1 MNDKEYALKQY
12 RAMDSVF
19 QNWKPL
25 YKEVRDFIYPYLG
38 TFDGENDYDR
48 HDEEL
53 LRTKVIKYAN
63 VMAAGMKNGLT
74 SSTRKWAKLSTDN
87 PDLNKQFKDYFEAC
101 SDIMMAMLTKGGFYQ
116 EILKYYL
123 EIGIFGTAAI
133 FTQEDPMIGVT
144 FHTFTMGEYC
154 FGCDAK
160 GKPNAFARK
169 FKLNGDQL
177 ASMFGGKPTGENGMP
192 YNYVLHVI
200 APNPDYEYGA
210 VTNDKFPFVQYYL
223 YNDKCVKSGYHEF
236 PVSIGRWL
244 TKGKSIWGTGPGIW
258 SLGDSKQLQV
268 MWRDMDM
275 GAELMVKPP
284 VQGPSDIIANGGIN
298 LMPGSAN
305 YYNPVGNSDGAIKP
319 IWTPRIDFTGTATL
333 AEQIEDCVKEHFNYN
348 VFQLLSDMD
357 KGTRTAREIVELSS
371 EKMGQM
377 GPIVDKMET
386 EILPAIINRVVAIG
400 FRNHIF
406 PEPPQELQGIE
417 YKIEYNS
424 ILSQAQRQSDITPIV
439 DTVNL
444 SIQMANTAQKPEILD
459 KIDFDKAVDLIADRN
474 GTPSGLIKSDDEV
487 AQIRLARAQ
496 QQQMQQ
502 AAAMAQQSADIA
514 KTASQAKLTEN
525 SALTQVLG
533 GVAGNE

>member
-1 MNDKEYALKQY
+1 MEDKEYALKQY
-12 RAMDSVF
+12 KAMDNVF

-25 YKEVRDFIYPYLG
+25 YMDVRDFLYPYIG
-38 TFDGENDYDR
+38 TFDGENDYER

-53 LRTKVIKYAN
+53 LRTMVIKYAN

-74 SSTRKWAKLSTDN
+74 ASTRKWAKLTTDN
-87 PDLNKQFKDYFEAC
+87 SDINKEFKDYFDAC
-101 SDIMMAMLTKGGFYQ
+101 SDVLMAMLAKGGFYQ

-123 EIGIFGTAAI
+123 EIGVFGTAAL
-133 FTQEDPMIGVT
+133 FTEEDPMTGVY
-144 FHTFTMGEYC
+144 FHTFTMGEYV

-160 GKPNAFARK
+160 GRPNSFARK

-177 ASMFGGKPTGENGMP
+177 ASMFGGTPTGDNGNP
-192 YNYVLHVI
+192 YEKVLHVI
-200 APNPDYEYGA
+200 APNPNYQFGA
-210 VTNDKFPFVQYYL
+210 IENDKFPYVQYYI
-223 YNDKCVKSGYHEF
+223 YKDKVLVSGYHEF

-244 TKGKSIWGTGPGIW
+244 TKGKSIWGTGPGVW
-258 SLGDSKQLQV
+258 SLGDAKQLQV

-284 VQGPSDIIANGGIN
+284 VQGPSDIMANGGIN

-305 YYNPVGNSDGAIKP
+305 YYNPVGGSDGAIRP
-319 IWTPRIDFTGTATL
+319 IWTPHIDFSGPGGLAT
-333 AEQIEDCVKEHFNYN
+333 QIEDCVKEHFNYN

-357 KGTRTAREIVELSS
+357 KGTRTAREIIELSS
-371 EKMGQM
+371 EKMSQM

-386 EILPAIINRVVAIG
+386 EILPSIINRVVAIG

-406 PEPPQELQGIE
+406 PEPPQELQGAE

-444 SIQMANTAQKPEILD
+444 TIQMASNSQKPEILD

-474 GTPSGLIKSDDEV
+474 GTPPQLIKSDKEV
-487 AQIRLARAQ
+487 AQIRYARAQ
-496 QQQMQQ
+496 QEQMQQ
-502 AAAMAQQSADIA
+502 AAMMAQQSADIA
-514 KTASQAKLTEN
+514 KTASEAKLTEDN
-525 SALTQVLG
+525 ALTQVLG
-533 GVAGNE
+533 GVAGNA